1 MPIIPERWTVERL
14 QRLYLHY
21 NKVYW
26 RGKLPRCDIRIE
38 NKNKMFSRGCCNPK
52 KRIILIDI
60 QAHRRARD
68 VYETLLHEMV
78 HVAVRRAGHGNKF
91 LGVMEYLLRKGAP
104 VGGTSEPGLRR
115 IPWNRFPLC
124 RALAEKEGR
133 REQRFGI
140 RAGIYGDPICD
151 RPGCDNILAVPEGR
165 LFPRARFCSNAC
177 RNWARQ
183 QARRGAR

>member
-1 MPIIPERWTVERL
+1 MPIISGRWTVDRL
-14 QRLYLHY
+14 QRLYSRY

-38 NKNKMFSRGCCNPK
+38 NKARFSRGCCNPK
-52 KRIILIDI
+52 GKIILIDI
-60 QAHRRARD
+60 RAHRSARAI
-68 VYETLLHEMV
+68 YETLLHEMV
-78 HVAVRRAGHGNKF
+78 HVAVNGTRHGNKF
-91 LGVMEYLLRKGAP
+91 LGVMECLLRKGAP

-115 IPWNRFPLC
+115 ILLSRFPLC

-133 REQRFGI
+133 RETRFGI
-140 RAGIYGDPICD
+140 RAGVYGDPICD

-183 QARRGAR
+183 HARRGAS